1 MNDSPQVRAEVLKLA
16 RLLGRNADELAYL
29 HRLRVDDIRRLRERA
44 TDILFEAE
52 RRRMQRLAL
61 ASRLLTPALIAMVA
75 QKAFGPLLAARV
87 AGYLDASRAA
97 EVARRLPVAFRADMA
112 VEMDPRRVVGL
123 VSQLP
128 AESIVGVARELRRR
142 DEFVTMGRF
151 AGHLAD
157 DALRAVLA
165 DLDDEALLRVAFVT
179 EDRDRLDR
187 IIGLLPAARL
197 AGLMR
202 TAMDARLWSELL
214 DLLGCLGEPLR
225 AELLNAAAD
234 QGDAVLDSM
243 VDAVRD
249 HNLWGVLLPAARA
262 MREESRARLAEHLA
276 VMLPQLTATQ
286 REGLALEVQSAG
298 IVVQW
303 AARDAGQ
310 RGLDR

>member
-1 MNDSPQVRAEVLKLA
+1 MNNDPQVRAEVLKLA

-29 HRLRVDDIRRLRERA
+29 HRLRADDIRRLREQA
-44 TDILFEAE
+44 TDVLFEAE

-61 ASRLLTPALIAMVA
+61 ASRLLTPALVAMVA
-75 QKAFGPLLAARV
+75 QRAFGPLLAARV
-87 AGYLDASRAA
+87 AGYLDTSRAA
-97 EVARRLPVAFRADMA
+97 EVARRLPVSFRADMA
-112 VEMDPRRVVGL
+112 VEMDPRRVIGL

-128 AESIVGVARELRRR
+128 AEGIVGVARELRRR

-165 DLDDEALLRVAFVT
+165 DLDDEALLRVAFVI
-179 EDRDRLDR
+179 EDRDRLDH
-187 IIGLLPAARL
+187 IFGLVPVARL
-197 AGLMR
+197 ASLMR
-202 TAMDARLWSELL
+202 TAMDARLWSEAL

-234 QGDAVLDSM
+234 QGDDLLSSM
-243 VDAVRD
+243 VGAVCD

-262 MREESRARLAEHLA
+262 MREESRARLAERLA
-276 VMLPQLTATQ
+276 AMLPQLTATQ

-298 IVVQW
+298 FAAGW
-303 AARDAGQ
+303 AIPGAGHG
-310 RGLDR
+310 GLDP